1 MFRVVVSEMTYT
13 VLSNLRVTLN
23 STTIP
28 YHCIE
33 RIRKAFEQL
42 KSRLLR
48 SVLIDGTHPVSCYSS
63 VGTMSLSC
71 TASKILSFVY
81 ALWAYVTSS
90 NLEQNCRLIIQ
101 TFAKTYLP
109 IIFNGL
115 VSDIRPTFFWHN
127 CSGELLGFW
136 VLKWPFR
143 VTRSSE
149 ITQA

>member
-1 MFRVVVSEMTYT
+1 MLRVVVSEMTYT
-13 VLSNLRVTLN
+13 VLSNLSVTLN

-48 SVLIDGTHPVSCYSS
+48 SVLFDGAHPVSCYSS

-81 ALWAYVTSS
+81 AL
-90 NLEQNCRLIIQ
+90 
-101 TFAKTYLP
+101 
-109 IIFNGL
+109 
-115 VSDIRPTFFWHN
+115 
-127 CSGELLGFW
+127 
-136 VLKWPFR
+136 
-143 VTRSSE
+143 
-149 ITQA
+149 